1 MKKLFYLLLV
11 LGYSLNS
18 QAQFSVTAHQ
28 EGWDKIPPQAQ
39 KKGFSFQKS
48 VLANM
53 DGDEALEEVMLF
65 GRDNGHYPT
74 FDLFK
79 AYYAIVDN
87 YTKEVQYISDEIYVI
102 DKFNLLVE
110 DRNNDGVNE
119 LYISYFKDGKF
130 SVDEQGYNL
139 QATRCYDRIEWNPT
153 DKNFKSPKK

>member
-1 MKKLFYLLLV
+1 MGQYPSTSTK
-11 LGYSLNS
+11 
-18 QAQFSVTAHQ
+18 
-28 EGWDKIPPQAQ
+28 P
-39 KKGFSFQKS
+39 GFSFQQS

-53 DGDEALEEVMLF
+53 DGDDALEEVMLF

-87 YTKEVQYISDEIYVI
+87 YTKEIQYISDEIYVT
-102 DKFNLLVE
+102 DKYNLLVE
-110 DRNNDGVNE
+110 DRNKDGISE

-139 QATRCYDRIEWNPT
+139 RTTRCYDRIEWNPT
-153 DKNFKSPKK
+153 GKNFKSSGK